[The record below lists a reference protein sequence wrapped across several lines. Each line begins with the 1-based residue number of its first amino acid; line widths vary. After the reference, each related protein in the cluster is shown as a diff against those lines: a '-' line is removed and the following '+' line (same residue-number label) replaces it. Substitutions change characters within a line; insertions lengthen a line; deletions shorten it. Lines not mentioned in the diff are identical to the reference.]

1 MKPTRLVG
9 FLILAS
15 VTCLPAW
22 ADMYGF
28 TNITNNNVNDAAA
41 GEAQLSFNVSDLG
54 GGLIQFE
61 FLNVGQLLM
70 SITDIYFDD
79 NQNDTFSAI
88 ASIVN
93 GPGVAFSVGASPP
106 DLPGGN
112 NVNFETSPGLAAD
125 SDPAAQPNGVNPG
138 EFVRL
143 RLSLQQGLAF
153 ADVIS
158 RLNSAALRVGIH
170 VQGFDGGGSEA
181 FVNNP
186 NTPPVPAP
194 AAVLL
199 GALGLIVARRW
210 RETA

>member
-1 MKPTRLVG
+1 MKWTRLLG
-9 FLILAS
+9 FLVLAFAAG
-15 VTCLPAW
+15 LPAW

-28 TNITNNNVNDAAA
+28 TNITHNNASDAAA

-79 NQNDTFSAI
+79 NKHDTFANISAI
-88 ASIVN
+88 TN
-93 GPGVAFSVGASPP
+93 GSGVSFSVGARPR

-112 NVNFETSPGLAAD
+112 AVNFETTPGLSAD
-125 SDPAAQPNGVNPG
+125 SNSPVQSNGVNPG

-143 RLSLQQGLAF
+143 RLALKQGLTF
-153 ADVIS
+153 ADVIA

-170 VQGFDGGGSEA
+170 VQGFDCGGSES

-186 NTPPVPAP
+186 GPPPVPAP
-194 AAVLL
+194 AAALL
-199 GALGLIVARRW
+199 GAVGLIVARRW
-210 RETA
+210 RESI